1 MIAANIENKI
11 KYDKGLLMILKN
23 RQSANTA
30 IGYSPHTHCHK
41 VSLVDCINL
50 LTSSK
55 FAWAFKQKNKVMA
68 KINRFFLE
76 NIATLTKVMS
86 ISIFGI
92 IVLAINLKSYAKDFG
107 TRGHTYQI
115 IEQPF
120 LKMIDERL
128 QKVDMQKEQEK
139 MTAITKDRVAN
150 PRAVEGVSPATKNR
164 VFHFDPTYTL
174 DEDAVLPCG
183 KILHKAGTKVNPLQ
197 HMDLNRRL
205 FFIDSR
211 QLAQV
216 KWLKV
221 QLTASNPEVSNELS
235 RQKAPIEDRVILV
248 GGSVSKLKEEL
259 GAEHENKVYF
269 DQHGE
274 LTTKFGIKASP
285 AVARQDGLRL
295 KIEEVVFND

>member
-30 IGYSPHTHCHK
+30 IGYSPRTYCHK

-55 FAWAFKQKNKVMA
+55 FAWAFKQKNKVIA

-92 IVLAINLKSYAKDFG
+92 IVSAINLKSYAKDFG

-197 HMDLNRRL
+197 HMVLNRRL
-205 FFIDSR
+205 FFIDSGEK
-211 QLAQV
+211 AQI
-216 KWLKV
+216 KWLQA
-221 QLTASNPEVSNELS
+221 QLNANTAEISNAPFE
-235 RQKAPIEDRVILV
+235 QKEPIEDRIILV
-248 GGSVSKLKEEL
+248 GGSVFKLQEL
-259 GAEHENKVYF
+259 LGESHADKVYF
-269 DQHGE
+269 DQAGE

-285 AVARQDGLRL
+285 AVVVQDGLLL
-295 KIEEVVFND
+295 KIEEVLING